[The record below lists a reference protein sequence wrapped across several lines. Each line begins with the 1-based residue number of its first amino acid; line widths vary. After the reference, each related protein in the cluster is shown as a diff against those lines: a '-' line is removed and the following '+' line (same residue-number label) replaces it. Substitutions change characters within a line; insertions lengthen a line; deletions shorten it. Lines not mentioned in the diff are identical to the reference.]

1 MNGYFGSR
9 FVTVTLNT
17 LLIYNEDSDS
27 RTTEC
32 IMENPTSALSM
43 VNKVITEF
51 IHCSREDPFFFIKI
65 VNKKVITRMTTAV
78 DHFCKVLRISF
89 KRTRPHKTMTKSCM
103 IGT

>member
-1 MNGYFGSR
+1 MNGYFESR

-32 IMENPTSALSM
+32 NVENPTSALSM

-51 IHCSREDPFFFIKI
+51 IVEKTFFYQKK
-65 VNKKVITRMTTAV
+65 VNKKVITRMTTAL
-78 DHFCKVLRISF
+78 DHFCKFLRISF
-89 KRTRPHKTMTKSCM
+89 KQTRPHKTMTE
-103 IGT
+103 I